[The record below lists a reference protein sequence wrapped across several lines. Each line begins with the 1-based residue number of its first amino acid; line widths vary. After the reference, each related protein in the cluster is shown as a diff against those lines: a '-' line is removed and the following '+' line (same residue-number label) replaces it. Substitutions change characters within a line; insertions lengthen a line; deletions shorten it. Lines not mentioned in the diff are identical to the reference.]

1 MSRRYFQEKRQ
12 LRILS
17 VRVIRSLKSEIKGTE
32 IMMQSQD
39 QKIEKAKILLSVQP
53 CANCPKAIE
62 YHTILHNIAEPIKFK
77 K

>member
-17 VRVIRSLKSEIKGTE
+17 VRVIRPLKSEIKGTE

-53 CANCPKAIE
+53 FAKDCPKAIE
-62 YHTILHNIAEPIKFK
+62 
-77 K
+77 

>member
-17 VRVIRSLKSEIKGTE
+17 VRIIRPLKSEIKGTE

-53 CANCPKAIE
+53 CAKDCPKAIE
-62 YHTILHNIAEPIKFK
+62 
-77 K
+77 

>member
-17 VRVIRSLKSEIKGTE
+17 VRVIRSLKSENKGTE

-53 CANCPKAIE
+53 CTKDCPKTIE
-62 YHTILHNIAEPIKFK
+62 
-77 K
+77 